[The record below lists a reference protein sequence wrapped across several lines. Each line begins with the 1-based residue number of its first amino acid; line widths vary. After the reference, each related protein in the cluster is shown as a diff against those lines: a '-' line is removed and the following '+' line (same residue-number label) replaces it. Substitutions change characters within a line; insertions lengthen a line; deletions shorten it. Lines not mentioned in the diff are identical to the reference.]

1 MLPKES
7 INELTS
13 QPRWPDCPT
22 LGGQCLLYQIAQVM
36 GKNIFDTM
44 VTFVLRAETGSRLS
58 LQRNRDEFTVQITGA
73 VQRTA
78 TDTVDLT
85 FLQGL
90 QQKLEQ
96 VNGQPGAVSTVSRR
110 PGTNGLAS

>member
-1 MLPKES
+1 MLPENS
-7 INELTS
+7 IIELTS
-13 QPRWPDCPT
+13 QPQWPDCPT
-22 LGGQCLLYQIAQVM
+22 LGGHCLLFQMAQVM
-36 GKNIFDTM
+36 GMNVFDTL
-44 VTFVLRAETGSRLS
+44 VAFVLRAEAGSRLS
-58 LQRNRDEFTVQITGA
+58 LHRNRDEFTVQITGA